1 LNFHLFSN
9 KRKLS
14 LELIS
19 FAKMMDV
26 RYVLRSTKAEGKTA
40 IMLSFQYGRERLR
53 LSTGLSVKLKDWD
66 FNKQRFLK
74 TKDSIDVDN
83 LNFFLDL
90 LSTQVI
96 NKYNEWLVHR
106 KLPTITEFKTYVQQQ
121 FLLSTKKE
129 PQSYFWLLFNEFVT
143 EKKGFV
149 KDVTDYDKSLR
160 KHLMK
165 AEELFG
171 QELTFEAISQRTN
184 GFVHFFEKYL
194 ATNARGI
201 EKREGLS
208 INTIGKQLKNLKVFL
223 HWCFDNNRIS
233 LFSLS
238 HIVSCTEDVDAT
250 YLTSDELQLIENL
263 QLNKE
268 LSKVRDLF
276 LIGCET
282 GLRFSDFSS
291 LQQGQ
296 ILGNNLEVIPI
307 KTRKKT
313 AISKQ
318 VLVIPISNRT
328 YKILNKYKNNLPNFG
343 QNQLN
348 YFNNSLKQ
356 ICREA
361 GINSVISINRTHQQ
375 SLQSEQFEKWEVIS
389 SHTARRT
396 FCTLKFLAGMPSE
409 SIMKFS
415 GHTSERNFLKYLRID
430 NQLNADHFR
439 KFF

>member
-1 LNFHLFSN
+1 MS
-9 KRKLS
+9 
-14 LELIS
+14 
-19 FAKMMDV
+19 DV
-26 RYVLRSTKAEGKTA
+26 RYVLRSTKAAGKTA
-40 IMLSFQYGRERLR
+40 IMLSFQYGKERLR
-53 LSTGLSVKLKDWD
+53 LSTGLCVKVKDWD
-66 FNKQRFLK
+66 FNAQRFLK

-96 NKYNEWLVHR
+96 NKYNEWLVQR
-106 KLPTITEFKTYVQQQ
+106 NLPTLVEFKAYVQQQ
-121 FLLSTKKE
+121 FLLENKKE
-129 PQSYFWLLFNEFVT
+129 PQSYLWLLFDEFVA
-143 EKKGFV
+143 EKKDFV
-149 KDVTDYDKSLR
+149 KDVTDYDKALR
-160 KHLMK
+160 KHLKK
-165 AEELFG
+165 AEELYG
-171 QELTFEAISQRTN
+171 QELTFDAIKQRTN
-184 GFVHFFEKYL
+184 GFVHFFERYM
-194 ATNARGI
+194 ATHAKGI
-201 EKREGLS
+201 ENREGLS

-223 HWCFDNNRIS
+223 HWCFDNSRIS

-238 HIVSCTEDVDAT
+238 HIVSCTEEVDAT
-250 YLTSDELQLIENL
+250 YLTSAELQLLEDL
-263 QLNKE
+263 PLDEE

-282 GLRFSDFSS
+282 GLRYSDFCS
-291 LQQGQ
+291 LQAGQ

-313 AISKQ
+313 ATSQQ
-318 VLVIPISNRT
+318 VLVIPISKRCK
-328 YKILNKYKNNLPNFG
+328 KIFKKYNNNLPSFG
-343 QNQLN
+343 HNQLN
-348 YFNNSLKQ
+348 YFNSSLKQ

-361 GINSVISINRTHQQ
+361 GINKVISINRTRQQ